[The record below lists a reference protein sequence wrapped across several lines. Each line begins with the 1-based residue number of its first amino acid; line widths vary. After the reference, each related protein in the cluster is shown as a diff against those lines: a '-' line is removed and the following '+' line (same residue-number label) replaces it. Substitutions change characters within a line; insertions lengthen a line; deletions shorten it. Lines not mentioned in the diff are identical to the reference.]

1 MADNAKG
8 ERELAFYQTV
18 FPHEDA
24 LVRVAETGW
33 HGQGIPCRQKEEEEE
48 EEKDSVCTCEKK
60 VLSLQPFVA
69 AFHGVGL
76 VRHVYV
82 SVCVTR
88 KSCSLT

>member
-24 LVRVAETGW
+24 SVRVAETGW
-33 HGQGIPCRQKEEEEE
+33 HGQGIPCRQQQNEEEKEE
-48 EEKDSVCTCEKK
+48 EEKDCVCTCEKK
-60 VLSLQPFVA
+60 VLALQPFVS

-76 VRHVYV
+76 VRHVH
-82 SVCVTR
+82 VCV
-88 KSCSLT
+88 